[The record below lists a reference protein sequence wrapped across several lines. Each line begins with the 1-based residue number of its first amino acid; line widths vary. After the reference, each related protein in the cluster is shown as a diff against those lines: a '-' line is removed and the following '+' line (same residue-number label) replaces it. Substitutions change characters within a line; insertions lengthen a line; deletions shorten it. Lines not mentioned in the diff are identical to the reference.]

1 MIFTGIVKSPFE
13 TGWFFIVDGYGN
25 LVTLPTVSAFSLVF
39 SVLNIIKTLISLNIV
54 HIHVEVNIATFIS
67 QFNSL
72 KIQLTIVKCSTYR
85 ESILQ
90 RISDCKSLRKLILL
104 SLDHLPYFVS
114 TTAFRLLSI
123 IICITY
129 LNVWTTIPLG
139 IFWMTSLVMGY
150 SR

>member
-39 SVLNIIKTLISLNIV
+39 SVLNMIKTLISLNIV
-54 HIHVEVNIATFIS
+54 HIHVEVNIDIIMS
-67 QFNSL
+67 LFNEL
-72 KIQLTIVKCSTYR
+72 KSALRIFSTYT

-90 RISDCKSLRKLILL
+90 RISDCKSLRKLVLL

-129 LNVWTTIPLG
+129 LNIWTAIPLG

>member
-1 MIFTGIVKSPFE
+1 MG
-13 TGWFFIVDGYGN
+13 
-25 LVTLPTVSAFSLVF
+25 
-39 SVLNIIKTLISLNIV
+39 
-54 HIHVEVNIATFIS
+54 VNIAIIM
-67 QFNSL
+67 SL
-72 KIQLTIVKCSTYR
+72 LNGIKKFFVNKIQLPIVKFWTYT

-90 RISDCKSLRKLILL
+90 RISDCKSLRKLVLL

-129 LNVWTTIPLG
+129 LNIWTVIPLG

-150 SR
+150 SRWENIKYLECLLIFWIRLVHINVNGNHVNL

>member
-39 SVLNIIKTLISLNIV
+39 SVLNMIKTLISLNIV
-54 HIHVEVNIATFIS
+54 HIHVEVNIAMIM
-67 QFNSL
+67 SL
-72 KIQLTIVKCSTYR
+72 LHCLKSALSIFSKYT

-90 RISDCKSLRKLILL
+90 RISDCKSLRKLVLL

-129 LNVWTTIPLG
+129 LNIWTIIPLG